1 MPGAEV
7 LRVLAALDAVGL
19 RAWVAGGWGVDAL
32 VGRQTRV
39 HRDLDLALD
48 VTRASTERALSAL
61 KSLDYCVETDW
72 RPSRVE
78 LAAPPARWVD
88 LHPVVFDDQGTGWQ
102 ANIEDLPPFRYP
114 PHAFTGGLI
123 NGSAVRCLSVAQQLL
138 FHRGYP
144 PRPHDP
150 ADVALL
156 QGLQATS

>member
-1 MPGAEV
+1 MPAAEV
-7 LRVLAALDAVGL
+7 LRVLAELDAVGM
-19 RAWVAGGWGVDAL
+19 RAFVAGGWGVDAL

-48 VTRASTERALSAL
+48 VTHSTLERALGAL
-61 KSLDYCVETDW
+61 KTLDYCVETDW

-78 LAAPPARWVD
+78 LAAPAARWVD

-102 ANIEDLPPFRYP
+102 ANINDLPPFRYP

-123 NGSAVRCLSVAQQLL
+123 SGCGVRCLSVAQQLL
-138 FHRGYP
+138 FHCGYP
-144 PRPHDP
+144 PRPHDL

-156 QGLQATS
+156 QGLQARS